1 MHSSFLVSAEAV
13 ITQNQTFLCSVPATA
28 FVLIENIVSR
38 LKSYPHSLTFEEG
51 LYVLSSAASGYNTLC
66 SFFGPL
72 EPSEDMICFNDAGCV
87 KVWLNENL
95 SKNEASPSA
104 RSVDLELPK
113 ADDSNFAERRSRE
126 CV

>member
-1 MHSSFLVSAEAV
+1 M
-13 ITQNQTFLCSVPATA
+13 
-28 FVLIENIVSR
+28 
-38 LKSYPHSLTFEEG
+38 
-51 LYVLSSAASGYNTLC
+51 LSSAASGYNTLC

-72 EPSEDMICFNDAGCV
+72 EPNEDMICFNDAGYV

-104 RSVDLELPK
+104 RGLDLEVSK
-113 ADDSNFAERRSRE
+113 ADDSSLAERRSRE